1 MHAGVLE
8 KKLSVMKMKNEC
20 DRIRNL
26 ILVSEYNPGNSENES
41 LILNHINKCGECK
54 TLYGKV
60 KQADRIIKIM
70 KKSPVNFENQE
81 EIVEGIFRN
90 LENKTPYGRMK
101 LIDLITGFVERR
113 KARVSF
119 ALLLF
124 LIVTVFLFQNYTDA
138 SKISDL
144 EKRFGSRW
152 AESTNTAS
160 VLSEEADLLG
170 AVHRIYKFINGE
182 TDYLDINKSWVLL
195 RKDRFVPL
203 LKTLGQFEENELKKI
218 IDLNSRLSIDKDTAF
233 NSRIGRDEI
242 EYFKNYLQLLED
254 ELSRRGKK

>member
-1 MHAGVLE
+1 
-8 KKLSVMKMKNEC
+8 MKMKNEC
-20 DRIRNL
+20 DEIRSRILISEINPEDSEDKRL
-26 ILVSEYNPGNSENES
+26 ILTHIEN
-41 LILNHINKCGECK
+41 CGGCK
-54 TLYGKV
+54 TLFEKV
-60 KQADRIIKIM
+60 KQADRIINIM
-70 KKSPVNFENQE
+70 KKSPDNFENE
-81 EIVEGIFRN
+81 EDIVMDVIGSLKN
-90 LENKTPYGRMK
+90 HSPSGRVSI
-101 LIDLITGFVERR
+101 IDLINGFILGR

-119 ALLLF
+119 ALALF
-124 LIVTVFLFQNYTDA
+124 FIVAVFIFQNYSDA

-152 AESTNTAS
+152 TESNNTAS

-170 AVHRIYKFINGE
+170 AFRRIYKFISGE

-195 RKDRFVPL
+195 RKDRIIPL

-218 IDLNSRLSIDKDTAF
+218 IELNSRLPVDKETAF

-242 EYFKNYLQLLED
+242 EFLKNYLQLLED